1 MLKKQVFISFLSVI
15 IIGLTGLVSIPILTR
30 LLLPEEL
37 GKLFTIL
44 AIVGIMQIF
53 DALKPVIIH
62 RLNDKKFSDA
72 VYLSSFNKINWMFI
86 GIGSSIIF
94 FVLLFV
100 ANISLLEISLFI
112 LTFALF
118 SLTSVQWALLEVKN
132 HLNYTAILRTI
143 GWVFAYFLF
152 IVFAY
157 MQIDIRWYILPITFM
172 YLLLF
177 LLFKIKAKS
186 LFSDIL
192 IFKEDMEESKK
203 LNTEIFKQALVIIK
217 IQIYSVIL
225 LAMDKV
231 IVPIITGYTNFAYYA
246 TQSELVTKSY
256 LINTSVRR
264 VLFPYLAKQNTAA
277 KLFFINKIILIIF
290 MFSTFLMLILSN
302 YAEYII
308 GIYAGEEYKHYSLI
322 FSILLFMFP
331 ANILGSVG
339 VLTLNVNGD
348 FDFHNKIY
356 RNIAIISLVPF
367 VLLTYLYGIYG
378 AAGVLLLTRSVDL
391 FTYFLAFSK
400 YIIYLSKV
408 YINFVV
414 IVYFLIGY
422 TVLFDK
428 PELGYIL
435 LFILGILLYNQ
446 YRKVSIA

>member
-1 MLKKQVFISFLSVI
+1 MLKKQVLISFLSVI

-30 LLLPEEL
+30 LLSPEEM

-72 VYLSSFNKINWMFI
+72 VYLSSFNKINWIFI

-132 HLNYTAILRTI
+132 YLNYTAILRTI
-143 GWVFAYFLF
+143 GWIFAYSLF

-157 MQIDIRWYILPITFM
+157 MQIDMRWYILPITLM
-172 YLLLF
+172 YFLLF

-186 LFSDIL
+186 FFSDVL
-192 IFKEDMEESKK
+192 TFKEESKK
-203 LNTEIFKQALVIIK
+203 LNAEIFKQALVIIK
-217 IQIYSVIL
+217 IQVYSVIL

-264 VLFPYLAKQNTAA
+264 VLFPYLAKQNTAK
-277 KLFFINKIILIIF
+277 KLFFINKITLIIF
-290 MFSTFLMLILSN
+290 MFSTFLMLVLSN
-302 YAEYII
+302 YSEYII
-308 GIYAGEEYKHYSLI
+308 GLYAGDEYKHYSLI
-322 FSILLFMFP
+322 FSILLFIFP

-356 RNIAIISLVPF
+356 RNVAIISLVPF
-367 VLLTYLYGIYG
+367 VLSTYLYGIYG

-400 YIIYLSKV
+400 YIICLSKV
-408 YINFVV
+408 YIIFVV

-422 TVLFDK
+422 TVLFNK

-446 YRKVSIA
+446 YRKVSIE